1 MDWIIK
7 ILGAL
12 GGLVGTSLGIYNFVR
27 ARRQERNA
35 RTAEEKDWQMIL
47 TLRAAMRATNGNAFI
62 PDEGSDEHR
71 WAERMVAKN
80 LLDRDDNGIGYTLP
94 RGT

>member
-12 GGLVGTSLGIYNFVR
+12 GGLVGTSLGIYNFAR

-35 RTAEEKDWQMIL
+35 RTAEEKDWQNDPDFA
-47 TLRAAMRATNGNAFI
+47 RRNAC
-62 PDEGSDEHR
+62 H
-71 WAERMVAKN
+71 
-80 LLDRDDNGIGYTLP
+80 
-94 RGT
+94 